1 MRIAFLG
8 KGGAG
13 KTTTSA
19 GFIQYLAGKYPFV
32 LAVDADVNAH
42 LLEALQMDSGTEGQ
56 FFELGEVA
64 EEVQEYLR
72 GGRVDLGDRMMI
84 GTTPPSL
91 KSNFIRIN
99 AEDPFIKKYALRR
112 GNISLLTVGRYK
124 EEDVGASCYHTKLQ
138 GTAAMF
144 HHMLD
149 GDDQVVV
156 ADTTAGTDNVATSLS
171 FAYDI
176 NIMVVEPTEK
186 SLAVYTDFITVAP
199 HLEDRVYVVA
209 NKVESKE
216 DEDFI
221 GKVVPAERFLGAI
234 PFSKNLKKFEQGE
247 EDALALF
254 QEEQARIFDKVLATV
269 KAKKRDW
276 GYYLGELKSAHS
288 KTCRS
293 WWNDYYGQILDEDL
307 DPEFTYERALS
318 QPAPDAKAP
327 ALV

>member
-19 GFIQYLAGKYPFV
+19 GFIQYLSRKYPFV

-42 LLEALQMDSGTEGQ
+42 LLEALQFDSGAEGE
-56 FFELGEVA
+56 FIELGEVA
-64 EEVQEYLR
+64 EAVQEYLR
-72 GGRVDLGDRMMI
+72 GQRSDLGDRMMI

-91 KSNFIRIN
+91 HSNFIGIN
-99 AEDPFIKKYALRR
+99 AEDPFVKKYALKK

-138 GTAAMF
+138 GTASMF

-149 GDDQVVV
+149 GEDEVVV

-186 SLAVYTDFITVAP
+186 SLAVYTDFVGVAP
-199 HLEDRVYVVA
+199 HLEDRVFVVA
-209 NKVESKE
+209 NKVETPE
-216 DEDFI
+216 DEAFI
-221 GKVVPAERFLGAI
+221 RAAVPDARYLGAI
-234 PFSKNLKKFEQGE
+234 PFSRNLKKFEQGD

-254 QEEQARIFDKVLATV
+254 QEEQAKIFDRVLAAW
-269 KAKKRDW
+269 KAQKRDW
-276 GYYLGELKSAHS
+276 SAYLKELTSAHS

-307 DPEFTYERALS
+307 DPDFSYEKAVS
-318 QPAPDAKAP
+318 QSKAKAP